1 MKEFLFFIMSEGK
14 PLANASPEE
23 MQQHIRKVGDYI
35 RKNVKEGKFLGAQPL
50 ESNGVTIGGS
60 KGNIFDGPYIESKE
74 VISGYYHVLAK
85 DMEEAVEIA
94 KSDPRFDEENW
105 SIVIRPIQKLEGI
118 NKD

>member
-1 MKEFLFFIMSEGK
+1 MSEGK

-50 ESNGVTIGGS
+50 ESNGVTISGS

>member
-85 DMEEAVEIA
+85 DMEDLRIICL
-94 KSDPRFDEENW
+94 KISKF
-105 SIVIRPIQKLEGI
+105 I
-118 NKD
+118 NIKFFKFKFFLSPCLGR